1 MPFTYVNQRGR
12 VYYLHHT
19 TTHTGRCPGQR
30 RYFFSQRA
38 EQALEQVPPGF
49 VLGGEVPVT
58 GVPVL
63 RKTGMARL
71 ALSPAGTAPPILHRQ
86 PSGTALPPCPGSAG
100 HGR

>member
-1 MPFTYVNQRGR
+1 
-12 VYYLHHT
+12 LHHT
-19 TTHTGRCPGQR
+19 TTHTGRYPGQR

-38 EQALEQVPPGF
+38 EQALEQVPVGF

-63 RKTGMARL
+63 RKTGVARL
-71 ALSPAGTAPPILHRQ
+71 ALSPAGPAPPLSRRE
-86 PSGTALPPCPGSAG
+86 PLGTALLPGTRSAG